1 MIGCCAAS
9 SCLAASPQWVDAVEK
24 VRKCLVTIFSKEAQL
39 NHCRRLNVAPRP
51 LSKSPVSFSLGDE
64 VPQIIIR
71 ESHQRPSEI
80 PSGTSLRPLRLSLS
94 QYEVTAPTHATSNGQ
109 SPKWLKWRSVRSGP
123 HPPIPC
129 Q

>member
-64 VPQIIIR
+64 VPHIVIR
-71 ESHQRPSEI
+71 ESHQRPREI
-80 PSGTSLRPLRLSLS
+80 LISGGKGLFQHHRSKPVNLRASKM
-94 QYEVTAPTHATSNGQ
+94 
-109 SPKWLKWRSVRSGP
+109 SPICP
-123 HPPIPC
+123 
-129 Q
+129 